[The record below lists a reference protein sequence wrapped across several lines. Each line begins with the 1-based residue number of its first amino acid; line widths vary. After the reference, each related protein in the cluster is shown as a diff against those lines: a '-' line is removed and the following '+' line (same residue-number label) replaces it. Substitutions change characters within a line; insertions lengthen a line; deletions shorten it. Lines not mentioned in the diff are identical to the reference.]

1 MQRELLQLVTPFC
14 FHKMQFRG
22 SSIQVGIQGGDI
34 LFRRSLFP
42 LGGVWLMSHVTLSK
56 RMKVWLEYIPGTV
69 IVALV
74 APTVLTT
81 GFAEAGAALVT
92 LVVGARTRNVLLS
105 MVVGVIVV
113 WGLRTLLTILR

>member
-1 MQRELLQLVTPFC
+1 MQISFQALVTICGMAFVTYLT
-14 FHKMQFRG
+14 R
-22 SSIQVGIQGGDI
+22 V
-34 LFRRSLFP
+34 
-42 LGGVWLMSHVTLSK
+42 GGVWLMSHVTLSK

-92 LVVGARTRNVLLS
+92 LVVEARTRNVLLS
-105 MVVGVIVV
+105 MAVGVIVV

>member
-1 MQRELLQLVTPFC
+1 MQISFQALVT
-14 FHKMQFRG
+14 
-22 SSIQVGIQGGDI
+22 IGGMA
-34 LFRRSLFP
+34 LVTYLTRV
-42 LGGVWLMSHVTLSK
+42 GGVWLMSHVTLSK

-92 LVVGARTRNVLLS
+92 LLVAARTRNVLLS
-105 MVVGVIVV
+105 MVIGVIVV